1 MGPWLLDALAVAC
14 AWLMFLIMY
23 KFLPQHRVRWRAAA
37 MGAAA
42 AAVIWEVSRIAFA
55 AMMSHSAGYG
65 SLYGSL
71 AGTVVV
77 GVWVYL
83 TATVMLLG
91 AELAVVLQDADQTR
105 EG

>member
-1 MGPWLLDALAVAC
+1 
-14 AWLMFLIMY
+14 MFLVMY
-23 KFLPQHRVRWRAAA
+23 KFLPQHHVHWRPAAL
-37 MGAAA
+37 GAAV

-55 AMMSHSAGYG
+55 AMVSQSAGYG

-77 GVWVYL
+77 GVWIYV

-91 AELAVVLQDADQTR
+91 AELAVVLQDPDR
-105 EG
+105 VEEG